1 MLEYESRQMTNKRVQ
16 VRGKLIFHVCRLNKL
31 MDYEANNEKI
41 YFNLGMLSMDEG
53 KFHEA
58 EKYFIKA
65 IRVSCNAALN
75 SWPSSVIWL

>member
-1 MLEYESRQMTNKRVQ
+1 
-16 VRGKLIFHVCRLNKL
+16 